1 MKASSLYDVV
11 LPVLCCAVWCGHV
24 LLQYLHAWQRGRQLD
39 VQKAAYELISARYST
54 QLSLVQIPKYSD
66 HSVIFIAVEERH
78 NQSIFLVN
86 NSTYWVH

>member
-11 LPVLCCAVWCGHV
+11 LPLLCSVVWARSAA
-24 LLQYLHAWQRGRQLD
+24 YLHAWQRGRQLD

-66 HSVIFIAVEERH
+66 HCVIFIAVEERH
-78 NQSIFLVN
+78 KQSIFLVDK
-86 NSTYWVH
+86 SIYWVH